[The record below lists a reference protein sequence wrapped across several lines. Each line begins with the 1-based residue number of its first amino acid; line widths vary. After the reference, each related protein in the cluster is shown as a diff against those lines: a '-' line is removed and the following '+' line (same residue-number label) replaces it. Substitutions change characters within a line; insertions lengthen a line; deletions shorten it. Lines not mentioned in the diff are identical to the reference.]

1 MAAYMGQACMYVETA
16 MRGYHVYLSKH
27 KLKLGEILTTDLEC
41 DPEAIAKDKY
51 AIKLMCEE
59 NEQIV
64 GHIPKYLSKLCF
76 KFLQGGG
83 DLDAEVIGK
92 RFNAGQGMGVEVP
105 IELKFS
111 GCKQY
116 VERLR
121 DKLVCA
127 LQKEGVETSRKP
139 EIIMHGTQEK

>member
-27 KLKLGEILTTDLEC
+27 KLTLGEILTTDVEC
-41 DPEAIAKDKY
+41 DSEAIAKDKY

-64 GHIPKYLSKLCF
+64 GHIPKY
-76 KFLQGGG
+76 
-83 DLDAEVIGK
+83 AEVIGK